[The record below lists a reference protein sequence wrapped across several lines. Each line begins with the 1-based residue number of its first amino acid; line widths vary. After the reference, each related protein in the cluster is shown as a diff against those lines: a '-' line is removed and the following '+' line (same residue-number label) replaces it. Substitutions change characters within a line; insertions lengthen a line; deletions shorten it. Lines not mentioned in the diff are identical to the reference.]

1 MSGVPAPMPAPA
13 VSRDEAKAYLRLD
26 GTAEDAL
33 IDGLIASATRLCEA
47 FTGQLLIARA
57 VEDIVPGGTAWQRLS
72 YTPVRTIGAI
82 EALAIDGT
90 AEALAEDGSASDIDA
105 NGDGWV
111 RVVQA
116 VAATRLRVSYEA
128 GLASDAAGVPEPL
141 KQGIVRLVA
150 HLYAHRDAAGDAG
163 PPAAVAALWRPWRR
177 MRLA

>member
-1 MSGVPAPMPAPA
+1 MSGVPAPA
-13 VSRDEAKAYLRLD
+13 VSREEAKAYLRLD

-33 IDGLIASATRLCEA
+33 IDGLIASATGLCEA

-57 VEDIVPGGTAWQRLS
+57 VEDIVPGGTAWRRLS
-72 YTPVRTIGAI
+72 CTPVRTIDGVV
-82 EALAIDGT
+82 ALAVDGT
-90 AEALAEDGSASDIDA
+90 GEPLPEGGFATDIDA

-111 RVVQA
+111 RAAQA
-116 VAATRLRVSYEA
+116 GAATRLRVSYEA
-128 GLASDAAGVPEPL
+128 GLASEAAGVPEAL

-150 HLYAHRDAAGDAG
+150 HLHAHRDAAGDAG